1 MKPIILCTSLLTASL
16 LCACAAAPEK
26 TAVYTPGLGEIM
38 TQISTRHAKLW
49 FAGSAKNWQ
58 LAEYELDELLEGF
71 EDAKTYHPQ
80 HKDIKVAIP
89 VLIEA
94 SMDAPLRQLEQA
106 IKQQNPVLFASS
118 YDALTDG
125 CNACHQTTQFGFN
138 KVIRPTSNPFAN
150 QAFSAN

>member
-1 MKPIILCTSLLTASL
+1 MKPTLLYTSLLTVSL
-16 LCACAAAPEK
+16 ICACAGSPEK
-26 TAVYTPGLGEIM
+26 TAAYTPGLGEIM

-49 FAGSAKNWQ
+49 FAGQAKNWQ
-58 LAEYELDELLEGF
+58 LAGYELDELLEGF
-71 EDAKTYHPQ
+71 ADANTYHPQ
-80 HKDIKVAIP
+80 HKDIKAIP
-89 VLIEA
+89 DLIKA
-94 SMDAPLRQLEQA
+94 YMDAPLQQLEQA

-138 KVIRPTSNPFAN
+138 KVIRPMSNPFAN